1 MRYISEVISL
11 LHLGKVDNL
20 KKQKK
25 TTFDPIKTSFP
36 YFTAEFSDIIIPHIL

>member
-20 KKQKK
+20 YKKK
-25 TTFDPIKTSFP
+25 PL
-36 YFTAEFSDIIIPHIL
+36 IPLKQVSLISQLNLVIL